1 VREFWNTW
9 KEEENCN
16 IGCDGCIDCIGVLS
30 CWKERWAEEVIGGKV
45 GEAEKK

>member
-16 IGCDGCIDCIGVLS
+16 IGCDGCIDCIWVLS